1 MTPAHEQSDTA
12 MSSGSSRTKQ
22 DDEHAFVLHTYP
34 FQDTSVI
41 VEAFTRQHG
50 RIGLIAKGAKR
61 PKSPLRAALLAFQPL
76 ALSWSGRSELRTLTR
91 AEWSGG
97 PHALNGL
104 AMMCGYYLNELL
116 LKLVQRDDP
125 HEGLFDAYAQAL
137 AGLAGGE
144 AAQAVLRRFEIAL
157 LREIGYALLLEHD
170 AERGAPIV
178 AECRYAYLP
187 ERGPLA
193 LQARDAAQGA
203 VELLGKTL
211 LDMARGDFS
220 DPNTMAESKL
230 LMRRLIGQHLDQR
243 TLATRQLLLE
253 LQQL

>member
-1 MTPAHEQSDTA
+1 MI
-12 MSSGSSRTKQ
+12 SGKARL
-22 DDEHAFVLHTYP
+22 DDERAFVLHTYP
-34 FQDTSVI
+34 FQDTSII
-41 VEAFTRQHG
+41 VEAFTRQYG

-76 ALSWSGRSELRTLTR
+76 AVSWSGRSELRTLTR
-91 AEWSGG
+91 AEWTGS
-97 PHALNGL
+97 PHVLNGVS
-104 AMMCGYYLNELL
+104 MMCGYYLNELL

-137 AGLAGGE
+137 AGLASGE
-144 AAQAVLRRFEIAL
+144 PTHAVLRRFEIAL
-157 LREIGYALLLEHD
+157 LREIGYALVLERD
-170 AERGAPIV
+170 AERGAPVV
-178 AECRYAYLP
+178 AECRYAYFP

-193 LQARDAAQGA
+193 VDAQGSPQGA
-203 VELLGKTL
+203 VELRGKTL

-220 DPNTMAESKL
+220 DPTTVAESKM

-243 TLATRQLLLE
+243 TLNTRQLLVE